1 MSDHCESS
9 LKRSRHYWSTEE
21 ITSKSVIGS
30 DGSCVSGDPLTKQ
43 NLDKSLNDVHSTPCI
58 TKLGDALLP
67 EKLLNV
73 NNPYERTGI
82 MQPKSVFLS
91 DPNFRNFLSDPL
103 PSTKTVAKFHQHCP
117 VGCKL
122 VSPTSR
128 SVLKIFRQENPSEES
143 EILRLL
149 TSLYEKILFL
159 IGEDP
164 HREGLVNTPE
174 RAAKAI
180 FYLTKGYTEAISDFL
195 NDAIFEEDHNGLV
208 MVKDIE
214 MFSLCEHH
222 LLPFTG
228 RVTVG
233 YLPNKRVLGLSK
245 LARIVEMYSRRLQIQ
260 ERLTTE
266 IAEAVNQVVQP
277 AGVGV
282 VVEATHMCMVMRG
295 VQKFNTVTVTQRM
308 LGALSTDEKIRA
320 EFLNFVSKR

>member
-1 MSDHCESS
+1 MYVLGSRKPITD
-9 LKRSRHYWSTEE
+9 RSNNDNVSASWDRTNMDKGQHYWEE
-21 ITSKSVIGS
+21 LFLKNMLLDIGHPEVFIGVHCKQHISKSS
-30 DGSCVSGDPLTKQ
+30 TK
-43 NLDKSLNDVHSTPCI
+43 T
-58 TKLGDALLP
+58 AL
-67 EKLLNV
+67 EN
-73 NNPYERTGI
+73 
-82 MQPKSVFLS
+82 
-91 DPNFRNFLSDPL
+91 
-103 PSTKTVAKFHQHCP
+103 TKTVAKFHQHCP